1 MPYSLRALDHQ
12 DLSLVTDLASAIYD
26 GVDPAKYP
34 EFRVGSDI
42 NAEKNREQFF
52 RMFMLTPDY
61 ADFNQRRAFGVFD
74 DDGKMLAAVG
84 VRRYSHT
91 PSWSLSWLLS
101 PSLGA
106 RFIPLFRFIIN
117 ELCLLH
123 EAAGMNEFYVTYP
136 AEREE
141 AYSRIMLFMR
151 ERYFTFVE
159 CTLPAKT
166 QSNYSLIR
174 ELMGFAVHPH
184 DMNFRR
190 YILRRPDMEPASEG
204 GQAKRKKKVGENE
217 PDSTMAGIP
226 A

>member
-1 MPYSLRALDHQ
+1 MKPLGHQ
-12 DLSLVTDLASAIYD
+12 DLEQVTTLASSIYD
-26 GVDPAKYP
+26 HADPERYP

-52 RMFMLTPDY
+52 SMFMLTPEY
-61 ADFNQRRAFGVFD
+61 ADFNQRRAFGVYD
-74 DDGKMLAAVG
+74 SEGIMIAAVG

-106 RFIPLFRFIIN
+106 RFIPLFRFIVN
-117 ELCLLH
+117 ELCQIH
-123 EAAGMNEFYVTYP
+123 ERAGMNEFYVTYP

-166 QSNYSLIR
+166 QSHYSLIR
-174 ELMGFAVHPH
+174 ELMGFTVHPH

-190 YILRRPDMEPASEG
+190 YILRRSDMEPASEG
-204 GQAKRKKKVGENE
+204 GRAKRKKKVDEDE
-217 PDSTMAGIP
+217 STSTMAGIP